1 MKKPVNLSSLFFLAL
16 VLSVSSCKDTDD
28 TSSGDAFDRG
38 PLLEQVAKQRILPAI
53 TRFEASVNSLS
64 LSLISFS
71 DTTDSLHLANAK
83 IAWEQAFI
91 DFQSVRGFTFG
102 PGEQGLIGDINENLG
117 TWPVDTAKVEQ
128 RIVAADL
135 VMNDFRR
142 DTRGL
147 LTLEYLL
154 FEPNAL
160 SRFQGPAAKPR
171 MDYLIAVVQDI
182 QTWAQTQTTAW
193 TAYLPSFIADE
204 SKAAGSSISEL
215 YNHWLQDFE
224 GIKNFKIALPAGLR
238 VGQTQA
244 EPYLVESRYAHRSV
258 RSIKVHLEHIEN
270 LWYGNAMDGS
280 AGSGFDDYLDKVEGG
295 AALKLETT
303 AQWEAIHTELAKFQD
318 NEDLSDLVI
327 QDPQKVSALL
337 NELQKMT
344 RFLKSDLS
352 SVLGIA
358 ITYSSGDGD

>member
-1 MKKPVNLSSLFFLAL
+1 MKKNAILLLLPVFI
-16 VLSVSSCKDTDD
+16 LSVFSCKDSDD
-28 TSSGDAFDRG
+28 PGTGDAFDRG
-38 PLLEQVAKQRILPAI
+38 PLLEQVANQRILPVF
-53 TRFEASVNSLS
+53 TRFEASVNALS
-64 LSLISFS
+64 LRLTSFS
-71 DTTDSLHLANAK
+71 DTTDSLHLANAQL
-83 IAWEQAFI
+83 AWEQAFI
-91 DFQSVRGFTFG
+91 DFQAIRGFTFG
-102 PGEQGLIGDINENLG
+102 PGEQGLIGDVSENLG

-128 RIVAADL
+128 RILASDL

-142 DTRGL
+142 DTRGFL
-147 LTLEYLL
+147 ALEYLL

-160 SRFQGPAAKPR
+160 GRFQGPSGNLR
-171 MDYLIAVVQDI
+171 RNYLLAVDQDI
-182 QTWAQTQTTAW
+182 QTWAQTQTAAW
-193 TAYLPSFIADE
+193 TSYLPSFIADE

-244 EPYLVESRYAHRSV
+244 EPQRVESRFAHLSI

-270 LWYGNAMDGS
+270 VWYGNAPDGS
-280 AGSGFDDYLDKVEGG
+280 SGTGFDDYLDNIEGG
-295 AALKLETT
+295 PALKAATL
-303 AQWEAIHTELAKFQD
+303 AQWTAIHTELAKFQD
-318 NEDLSDLVI
+318 AEDLAVMVM

-352 SVLGIA
+352 SILGIA